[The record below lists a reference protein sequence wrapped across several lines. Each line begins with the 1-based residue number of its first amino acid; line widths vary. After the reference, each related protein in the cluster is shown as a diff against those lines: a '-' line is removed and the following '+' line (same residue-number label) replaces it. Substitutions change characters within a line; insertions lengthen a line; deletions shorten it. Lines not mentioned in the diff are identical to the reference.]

1 MFLSF
6 VVPVY
11 NAAQYLPECLDSL
24 LAQDISDYEIICVN
38 DGSRD
43 ASPEILRQYAA
54 EHGNIRVINKENGG
68 VVSARNA
75 GLSAAQGDFIWF
87 VDADDFL
94 LPNILGFLKD
104 KAAETACDRLIVG
117 GYQFTD
123 RLTDEEIALSRQMK
137 LPINSQW
144 YDSVVWRS
152 LLRREFLLENGLNF
166 RYPELTHGEDGLYM
180 YEVGLCAPKSVEIK
194 LALYCYREHSGSAET
209 TVSLENY
216 HKKIRSYIRI
226 SEILLGY
233 YRDGRQD
240 PTTADKLMV
249 FLWFTLYVT
258 ASLPRKDAA
267 AILRQLRQKGLYP
280 FHRPPQCENVV
291 DKIAEEMFYI
301 LFMNRDFLL
310 YFNHYMSRTHEVNFS
325 RIHMPEWV
333 KRAVFYR
340 DRGRC
345 VLCGKDLSG
354 QLAISGEREIH
365 YDHMVSL
372 EQGGMNDVT
381 NIQLLCSSCN
391 LSKGTFSATSNIY
404 QNWYDMNKG

>member
-94 LPNILGFLKD
+94 LPNILGFLRN

-123 RLTDEEIALSRQMK
+123 R
-137 LPINSQW
+137 
-144 YDSVVWRS
+144 
-152 LLRREFLLENGLNF
+152 
-166 RYPELTHGEDGLYM
+166 LYM

-267 AILRQLRQKGLYP
+267 AVLRQLRQKGLYP
-280 FHRPPQCENVV
+280 FHRPPQCTLTH
-291 DKIAEEMFYI
+291 A
-301 LFMNRDFLL
+301 
-310 YFNHYMSRTHEVNFS
+310 YMTRQT
-325 RIHMPEWV
+325 
-333 KRAVFYR
+333 
-340 DRGRC
+340 GC
-345 VLCGKDLSG
+345 V
-354 QLAISGEREIH
+354 
-365 YDHMVSL
+365 
-372 EQGGMNDVT
+372 
-381 NIQLLCSSCN
+381 
-391 LSKGTFSATSNIY
+391 GTFLDWLCRHLHTRWGFSLMWLLQRPVQWKRLLAARAKNA
-404 QNWYDMNKG
+404 

>member
-54 EHGNIRVINKENGG
+54 KHGNIRVIDKENGG

-94 LPNILGFLKD
+94 LPNILGFLRN

-144 YDSVVWRS
+144 
-152 LLRREFLLENGLNF
+152 
-166 RYPELTHGEDGLYM
+166 
-180 YEVGLCAPKSVEIK
+180 A
-194 LALYCYREHSGSAET
+194 
-209 TVSLENY
+209 VSLPPSPAVYADPCLHDPSDRLCGN
-216 HKKIRSYIRI
+216 I
-226 SEILLGY
+226 SGLAVPPPAHPLGLLPDVAPAAP
-233 YRDGRQD
+233 R
-240 PTTADKLMV
+240 AV
-249 FLWFTLYVT
+249 E
-258 ASLPRKDAA
+258 ASLS
-267 AILRQLRQKGLYP
+267 
-280 FHRPPQCENVV
+280 RPGEKRLAYQ
-291 DKIAEEMFYI
+291 
-301 LFMNRDFLL
+301 
-310 YFNHYMSRTHEVNFS
+310 NH
-325 RIHMPEWV
+325 
-333 KRAVFYR
+333 
-340 DRGRC
+340 
-345 VLCGKDLSG
+345 
-354 QLAISGEREIH
+354 
-365 YDHMVSL
+365 
-372 EQGGMNDVT
+372 
-381 NIQLLCSSCN
+381 
-391 LSKGTFSATSNIY
+391 TFSGCIFPT
-404 QNWYDMNKG
+404 DGV